1 MVNNNL
7 FGIKEFCSQ
16 PNVKLNNGTK
26 ENITFKFCSSHT
38 IIFWS
43 VIFVILIM
51 EKSSNNIVPRIGLGT
66 YNMNSEEAE
75 EMTYAAIDY
84 GYRHIDTAAVYRNE
98 DGVGRALKRIFTDT
112 DLERSDITITTK
124 LWPGGLVE
132 VDRVKN
138 NEGTIKSLEKSLR
151 NLDLEYVDLYLI
163 HSPHAK
169 GKRIE
174 QWETLLSQQEMGKIK
189 NIGVSNWGIN
199 HLEELNDKGYPLPAA
214 NQIELHPWSQKPE
227 LVAYLQENNIDIIAY
242 SSLVPLSTWRHKD
255 GENSLKTDQ
264 MYKDSEDADSPFK
277 KLAIKY
283 NVSEA
288 QILLKWALQLGYAI
302 LPKSVQIDRMKDNFD
317 LTFTIDEGDMQL
329 IETLDRG
336 GSVTWEYGDPLAV
349 K

>member
-1 MVNNNL
+1 M
-7 FGIKEFCSQ
+7 
-16 PNVKLNNGTK
+16 
-26 ENITFKFCSSHT
+26 ENS
-38 IIFWS
+38 
-43 VIFVILIM
+43 L
-51 EKSSNNIVPRIGLGT
+51 NNIVPRIGLGT
-66 YNMNSEEAE
+66 YNMSSEEAE

-98 DGVGRALKRIFTDT
+98 DGVGRALNRIFTHT
-112 DLERSDITITTK
+112 DLKRSDMTITTK
-124 LWPGGLVE
+124 LWPGGLVK

-138 NEGTIKSLEKSLR
+138 NEGTVKSLEKSLR

-169 GKRIE
+169 DKRIE
-174 QWETLLSQQEMGKIK
+174 QWETLLSQQEMAKIK

-242 SSLVPLSTWRHKD
+242 SSLVPLSTWRHKN

-264 MYKDSEDADSPFK
+264 MYKDSEDVESPFK
-277 KLAIKY
+277 QLAIQY

-288 QILLKWALQLGYAI
+288 HKYCLSGHCNL
-302 LPKSVQIDRMKDNFD
+302 V
-317 LTFTIDEGDMQL
+317 MQYCQKVYKL
-329 IETLDRG
+329 IE
-336 GSVTWEYGDPLAV
+336 
-349 K
+349 